1 MGPSG
6 VRGSGRWPWPVCGG
20 QALCGAGS
28 RAVCARDPAPL
39 RYVGVPPA
47 SRPGRASTF
56 QAAFLSSAVGVRPGR
71 EVDRGQH
78 DLCGCAAIPAF
89 PPEQFSHS
97 PTRQETGALFWGGC
111 GDWCSGS
118 TGHLSGRS
126 WTASQSVSLTR
137 LIGPGRGAGR
147 LVDGWS
153 RHLGVCREIQYGRT
167 AMRVNRQQGTRVFL
181 VLAVVLASLW
191 TGGLAASSAANPA
204 DYLASSR
211 AQLGIQPAALRN
223 SAPALRPAAERP
235 GPRGHLVPLL
245 AALAA
250 ALAGACRWRTA
261 AQRPG
266 LACSG
271 SRVCSTPLEARAP
284 PHLQPA

>member
-1 MGPSG
+1 MPA
-6 VRGSGRWPWPVCGG
+6 
-20 QALCGAGS
+20 AL
-28 RAVCARDPAPL
+28 AVLSSCQPAPL
-39 RYVGVPPA
+39 RRCAGRLPAGPGVHIPSGIPQLGRR
-47 SRPGRASTF
+47 SPTRPGGRSWAARFMRPRRHSHIST
-56 QAAFLSSAVGVRPGR
+56 
-71 EVDRGQH
+71 
-78 DLCGCAAIPAF
+78 
-89 PPEQFSHS
+89 EQFSHS
-97 PTRQETGALFWGGC
+97 PTRQGTGALFWDGC

-118 TGHLSGRS
+118 TDHLSGRS
-126 WTASQSVSLTR
+126 WTASQSVPLTR
-137 LIGPGRGAGR
+137 LSGRDEVAGG

-167 AMRVNRQQGTRVFL
+167 AMRVNRQQGTRIFL
-181 VLAVVLASLW
+181 VVAVVLASLW
-191 TGGLAASSAANPA
+191 MGGLAASSAANLA

-211 AQLGIQPAALRN
+211 AQLGIQPAALRD

-250 ALAGACRWRTA
+250 ALAGACRWRAA

-266 LACSG
+266 VAWSG

>member
-1 MGPSG
+1 
-6 VRGSGRWPWPVCGG
+6 
-20 QALCGAGS
+20 
-28 RAVCARDPAPL
+28 
-39 RYVGVPPA
+39 
-47 SRPGRASTF
+47 
-56 QAAFLSSAVGVRPGR
+56 
-71 EVDRGQH
+71 
-78 DLCGCAAIPAF
+78 
-89 PPEQFSHS
+89 
-97 PTRQETGALFWGGC
+97 LFWGGC

-118 TGHLSGRS
+118 TGHLSARS
-126 WTASQSVSLTR
+126 WTASQSVPLTR
-137 LIGPGRGAGR
+137 LIGPDEVAGG

-153 RHLGVCREIQYGRT
+153 RHLGVRREIQYGRT
-167 AMRVNRQQGTRVFL
+167 AMRVNRQQQGSRVFL

-191 TGGLAASSAANPA
+191 TGALAASSAANPA

-211 AQLGIQPAALRN
+211 AQLGIPPAALRD

-245 AALAA
+245 ATLAA
-250 ALAGACRWRTA
+250 AVAGACRWRTA

-266 LACSG
+266 LACTG

>member
-1 MGPSG
+1 MSTRPASLRRCAARLPAGPGVHIPSG
-6 VRGSGRWPWPVCGG
+6 IPQLGRR
-20 QALCGAGS
+20 S
-28 RAVCARDPAPL
+28 PA
-39 RYVGVPPA
+39 
-47 SRPGRASTF
+47 RPGGRSW
-56 QAAFLSSAVGVRPGR
+56 AARFMRPR
-71 EVDRGQH
+71 R
-78 DLCGCAAIPAF
+78 LPAF
-89 PPEQFSHS
+89 PPSN
-97 PTRQETGALFWGGC
+97 R
-111 GDWCSGS
+111 
-118 TGHLSGRS
+118 HLSGRS
-126 WTASQSVSLTR
+126 WTASQSVPLTR
-137 LIGPGRGAGR
+137 LRGSGRGAGG

-167 AMRVNRQQGTRVFL
+167 AMRVNRQQQGTRAFL

-191 TGGLAASSAANPA
+191 MGGLAASSAANPA

-211 AQLGIQPAALRN
+211 AQLGIQPAAVRD

-250 ALAGACRWRTA
+250 ALAGACRWRAA

>member
-1 MGPSG
+1 MSTRPASLRRCAARLPAGPGVHIPSG
-6 VRGSGRWPWPVCGG
+6 IPQLGRR
-20 QALCGAGS
+20 S
-28 RAVCARDPAPL
+28 PA
-39 RYVGVPPA
+39 
-47 SRPGRASTF
+47 RPGGRSWAARFMRPRRHSRIST
-56 QAAFLSSAVGVRPGR
+56 
-71 EVDRGQH
+71 
-78 DLCGCAAIPAF
+78 
-89 PPEQFSHS
+89 EQFSHS
-97 PTRQETGALFWGGC
+97 PTRQGTGALFWGGC

-137 LIGPGRGAGR
+137 LIGPGRGAGG

-167 AMRVNRQQGTRVFL
+167 AMRVNRQQDTRVFL

-250 ALAGACRWRTA
+250 ALAGACRWRAA